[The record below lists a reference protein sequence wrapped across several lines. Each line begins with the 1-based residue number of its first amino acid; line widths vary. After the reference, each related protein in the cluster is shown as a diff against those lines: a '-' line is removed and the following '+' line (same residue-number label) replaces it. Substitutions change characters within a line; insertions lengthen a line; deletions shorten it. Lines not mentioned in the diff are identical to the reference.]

1 MDVGLTPEMV
11 DYLVSIYVLTYKR
24 GCRCVKPIEISK
36 TLGASKATVSL
47 MLKKL
52 RFKGLVTKEK
62 DGVSL
67 SQRGVTICTAILR
80 RHAMIEK
87 ALMRFGIDHDRA
99 CEVARRIEVEV
110 DESIVDLIEKET
122 AELELPCDRA
132 ICRFESALKARR
144 RL

>member
-1 MDVGLTPEMV
+1 
-11 DYLVSIYVLTYKR
+11 
-24 GCRCVKPIEISK
+24 
-36 TLGASKATVSL
+36 
-47 MLKKL
+47 
-52 RFKGLVTKEK
+52 
-62 DGVSL
+62 
-67 SQRGVTICTAILR
+67 
-80 RHAMIEK
+80 MIEK